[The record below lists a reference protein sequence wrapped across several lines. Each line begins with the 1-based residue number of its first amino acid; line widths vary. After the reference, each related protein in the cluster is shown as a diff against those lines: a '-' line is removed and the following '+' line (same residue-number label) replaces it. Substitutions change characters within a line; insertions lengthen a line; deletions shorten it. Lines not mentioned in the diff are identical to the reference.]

1 MAGGKA
7 PRRVAL
13 AAGLAGLGLIFLCV
27 WLGCGG
33 NWSRIES
40 RSGFVQAMG
49 NGQFRLFLWVAA
61 GSAMLL
67 AVLAGWL
74 VRLGGNLRRR
84 LGRQRGTV
92 IIEFVLVLPIA
103 MVISLI
109 MVQASLLMGG
119 FLCVNYASYCAAR
132 SAIVYIPQP
141 TNSEAANQVAH
152 LSDVNISE
160 KLWRIK
166 AAAVWAVMPTGN
178 GDNET
183 SSDYAGVLSSGLQ
196 HVYGEY
202 NRSTPGWVTEL
213 IGKKLGYAE
222 ENTSVELTPPYDEES
237 MQYGEHEDIQVTV
250 RHNLCLSV
258 PYAGKILATID
269 SEHSMYLGNGKYAV
283 EVTVP
288 CTLTNE
294 GTADTIDVENF
305 PD

>member
-1 MAGGKA
+1 MAGSKA

-13 AAGLAGLGLIFLCV
+13 AAGLVGLGVIFLCV

-33 NWSRIES
+33 NWSRIEG
-40 RSGFVQAMG
+40 RGGFVQALG
-49 NGQFRLFLWVAA
+49 NGQFRLFLWVAT
-61 GSAMLL
+61 GSVLLL
-67 AVLAGWL
+67 AVLVGWL

-92 IIEFVLVLPIA
+92 IIEFAMVLPIA

-109 MVQASLLMGG
+109 MVQSSLLMGG

-132 SAIVYIPQP
+132 SAIVYIPQQ
-141 TNSEAANQVAH
+141 TDDEAVNQVNH
-152 LSDVNISE
+152 LSDENLSG

-166 AAAVWAVMPTGN
+166 SAAAWAVMPTGN
-178 GDNET
+178 GENEN
-183 SSDYAGVLSSGLQ
+183 SSDYAEVLSSGLQ

-202 NRSTPGWVTEL
+202 NRSAPGWVAEL
-213 IGKKLGYAE
+213 IGRKLGYAE
-222 ENTSVELTPPYDEES
+222 EHTSVELSPPYDEES

-258 PYAGKILATID
+258 PYAGRILAALD
-269 SEHSMYLGNGKYAV
+269 SEHSMDLGDGRYAV